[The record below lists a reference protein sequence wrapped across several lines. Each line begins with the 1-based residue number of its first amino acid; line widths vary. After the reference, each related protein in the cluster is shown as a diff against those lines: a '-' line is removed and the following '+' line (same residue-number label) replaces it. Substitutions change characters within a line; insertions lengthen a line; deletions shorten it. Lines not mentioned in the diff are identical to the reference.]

1 MPRMRSIA
9 RRRPTRSSRSR
20 CSLPASG
27 TPVRAVSVAIW
38 RNHLSSW
45 GHRDP
50 PAPDRC
56 GPPRGIAAAVAVSRR
71 RLPCRWMAEDS
82 PGVERLWPARLRWRM
97 RGAWLWPAFFGLTV
111 VDGVLITVLPPY
123 TGTPPGI
130 VGGLL
135 LAGFANLFVLAVL
148 TPFAGRLL
156 RRRRPDLPRAIA
168 KDYAGTTLLCLLA
181 AVILVAG
188 VLHRPAVADTADDE
202 AALWASVR
210 AYVRTHAPGFAAG
223 LPPADPPPLAARVH
237 RACVPGP
244 DPRRSLCLIVDTDRR
259 PPRVARDESMRPN
272 GS

>member
-1 MPRMRSIA
+1 M
-9 RRRPTRSSRSR
+9 
-20 CSLPASG
+20 
-27 TPVRAVSVAIW
+27 
-38 RNHLSSW
+38 
-45 GHRDP
+45 
-50 PAPDRC
+50 
-56 GPPRGIAAAVAVSRR
+56 
-71 RLPCRWMAEDS
+71 
-82 PGVERLWPARLRWRM
+82 ERLWPARLRWRM

-202 AALWASVR
+202 AALWGSVR

-223 LPPADPPPLAARVH
+223 LPRADAALLAADVY